1 MREDEILE
9 LLASWDE
16 RLRRVDENLLALEAV
31 PTYQMLA
38 GGARAGLLGVT
49 KQRVA
54 PALDALAELFEHRE
68 RLSAVLTRAKELAGA
83 LGFWNKDEKLAEIAG
98 LLGGRFISLGTRQMP
113 VAERNL
119 LDPTATEVAV
129 VPDELLGE
137 MVRAYQ
143 LARDAVADVAAA
155 WGRLEPTLLALE
167 QDVAEV
173 QKEAAALGQT
183 ETTDTELEPLLLEL
197 GRVRLLVST
206 DPLGVAGSVDA
217 TLAPRVRDLRAKLSA
232 LAAQKERVTRGLEE
246 TDALLAE
253 VDRAAEAASEAAAR
267 AAREIAG
274 FDVGVAAQRSRQE
287 VVQGL
292 LPWREKIATA
302 AQAAHWR
309 AADVGLARWLEVARG
324 VLAAEVEVA
333 RAAEAAEAKRTEL
346 LGRLSARRAQQ
357 SALAAR
363 GVPASPD
370 LDLVA
375 RSAEALLR
383 DRPTD
388 LEKAARE
395 VERYEEKMR
404 ELSPTTRA

>member
-1 MREDEILE
+1 
-9 LLASWDE
+9 
-16 RLRRVDENLLALEAV
+16 
-31 PTYQMLA
+31 
-38 GGARAGLLGVT
+38 
-49 KQRVA
+49 
-54 PALDALAELFEHRE
+54 
-68 RLSAVLTRAKELAGA
+68 
-83 LGFWNKDEKLAEIAG
+83 
-98 LLGGRFISLGTRQMP
+98 MP

-292 LPWREKIATA
+292 LHGAQKIATA

-395 VERYEEKMR
+395 VERYRRKDAGA
-404 ELSPTTRA
+404 LADDPSVTGHP